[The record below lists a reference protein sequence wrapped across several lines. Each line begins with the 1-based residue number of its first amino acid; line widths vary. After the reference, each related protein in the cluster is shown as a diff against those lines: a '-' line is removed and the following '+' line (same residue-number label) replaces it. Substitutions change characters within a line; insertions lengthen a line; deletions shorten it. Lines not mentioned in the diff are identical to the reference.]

1 MFHELKSLHME
12 EVNSLETHPTDS
24 RLLLS
29 ASDDGNIILWNILTG
44 RLIKKIL
51 NWVIIFFSFGSSG

>member
-1 MFHELKSLHME
+1 ME